1 MKLIKFIFQK
11 IITIEIMLIILYFAC
26 SLFGI
31 NIQLF
36 NLIINTGLKYLTP
49 LSVIALIG
57 YIILSIL
64 TSKIIESI
72 IGIVLGG
79 IILYYLF
86 NYII

>member
-31 NIQLF
+31 NIHLF

-49 LSVIALIG
+49 LSAIALIG

-64 TSKIIESI
+64 TSKIIETI